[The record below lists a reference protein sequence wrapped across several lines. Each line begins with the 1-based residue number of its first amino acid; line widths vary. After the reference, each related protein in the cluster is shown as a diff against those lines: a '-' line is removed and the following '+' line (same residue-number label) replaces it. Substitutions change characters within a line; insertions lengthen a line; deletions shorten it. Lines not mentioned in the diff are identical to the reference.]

1 VTQSSAS
8 TPQAWHDEAF
18 KATLE
23 SVLYTQRLALEPLTA
38 AHAEELLAPLADPRL
53 YTHVPQDP
61 PVSLA
66 TLRERVVFLSTRRSP
81 VGDQLWLNW
90 VLRDRHDGQCRGRVQ
105 ATVTKDARAWV
116 AYEVF
121 PQYWGHGLAT
131 EACRCMIEWLIG
143 ALGVRQFAAE
153 VDSLNSAS
161 LRLLER
167 LGFERVSLHEAADEF
182 KGRVSDEWTL
192 RLDAEW
198 VVRDRARSPL
208 PASTPAAGAR

>member
-1 VTQSSAS
+1 VTQASAS
-8 TPQAWHDEAF
+8 TPEAWQDEAF
-18 KATLE
+18 RATLE
-23 SVLYTQRLALEPLTA
+23 TVLHSQRLVLEPLTP
-38 AHAEELLAPLADPRL
+38 AHADELLAPLADPRL

-61 PVSLA
+61 PASLA
-66 TLRERVVFLSTRRSP
+66 ALRERFVFLGARRSP

-90 VLRDRHDGQCRGRVQ
+90 VMRDKHDGQARGRVQ
-105 ATVTKDARAWV
+105 ATVTAEGRAWI

-121 PQYWGHGLAT
+121 PEYWGRGLAT
-131 EACRCMIEWLIG
+131 EACRRMIEWLVD

-167 LGFERVSLHEAADEF
+167 LGFQRVSLREAADEF

-192 RLDAEW
+192 RLDAAAF
-198 VVRDRARSPL
+198 VRAGDAQSAQGG
-208 PASTPAAGAR
+208 ASAGRQ